1 MGPDEKQP
9 VAVPSPQKLL
19 REFARLNRRRKDS
32 GITPLELQRWLD
44 LRSKLEKEFPGR
56 PPPGGGTT
64 HVVVGFESRH
74 ALRRAIMANLR
85 PIGLFVPTPFAA
97 EPGTK
102 FELTVTVEETG
113 ESFTGPGIVA
123 SNNLGPGFS
132 TQSLG
137 MGVRFASEDC
147 ALRRALEV
155 LYI

>member
-1 MGPDEKQP
+1 MGLDEKQP

-97 EPGTK
+97 EPGTN
-102 FELTVTVEETG
+102 FGLTVTVEGTG
-113 ESFTGPGIVA
+113 ERFAGPVIVA
-123 SNNLGPGFS
+123 SNNVGPGFS

-147 ALRRALEV
+147 ALRRALEA
-155 LYI
+155 LYD